1 MTKRILCKV
10 ISSVALSESID
21 SIRYFHRPESDYCDE
36 KCASAGGRAGDRAG
50 DNGDSFIYTGRL
62 GRIKVSVDD
71 GLTGQVLDLYV

>member
-1 MTKRILCKV
+1 MTKRISCKV

-36 KCASAGGRAGDRAG
+36 KRASEGGRAG

-62 GRIKVSVDD
+62 GRVKVSVDD
-71 GLTGQVLDLYV
+71 GLTGRVIDLYV

>member
-1 MTKRILCKV
+1 MTKRISCKV

-36 KCASAGGRAGDRAG
+36 KCASAGGRAGD
-50 DNGDSFIYTGRL
+50 NGDSFIYTGRL

-71 GLTGQVLDLYV
+71 GVTGRVIDLYV